1 MSGENHGCGG
11 VVACHVMG
19 AIRRLLELTQRM
31 VETIQSAAK
40 HMSGHRR
47 RAFQAEVALQYC
59 AGSARR
65 AESIFGWGRD
75 AVATGLDEART
86 GTLHEDRVSER
97 GRSKSEEIHP
107 ELVAVIHSLVAPQTQ
122 ADPKFQSPLAFT
134 RMTARAVREQLLAHD
149 ATHAI
154 HEAHGR
160 LFRSP
165 STDCGTG
172 LLSSVSQQIQSSR
185 AMWGHLGESWERNL
199 VEFDRAYSG
208 LGSFDD
214 LARCPT
220 DRSTVTANL
229 RNGSEHHQA
238 SVCLCGGSSPTVS
251 RTSTWECDHRTPAG
265 VDRSHTLAFTGS
277 TPSSLREPC

>member
-1 MSGENHGCGG
+1 MSRHG
-11 VVACHVMG
+11 
-19 AIRRLLELTQRM
+19 
-31 VETIQSAAK
+31 SD
-40 HMSGHRR
+40 S
-47 RAFQAEVALQYC
+47 EVA
-59 AGSARR
+59 R
-65 AESIFGWGRD
+65 ANPTDGGDHSI
-75 AVATGLDEART
+75 
-86 GTLHEDRVSER
+86 
-97 GRSKSEEIHP
+97 RSK
-107 ELVAVIHSLVAPQTQ
+107 
-122 ADPKFQSPLAFT
+122 
-134 RMTARAVREQLLAHD
+134 ARVRTPSAGNPGRGG
-149 ATHAI
+149 AAI
-154 HEAHGR
+154 LR
-160 LFRSP
+160 WQR
-165 STDCGTG
+165 TTCR
-172 LLSSVSQQIQSSR
+172 VSR

-229 RNGSEHHQA
+229 RNGSERHQA